1 MGSQFCLPCSCGSF
15 SFWPPNHIVASQVED
30 CVSRLG
36 GNKLQEFL
44 NSEEPEELFSCK
56 SSEMLLNNR
65 STGTKCTKTELLLK
79 TD

>member
-1 MGSQFCLPCSCGSF
+1 MPCSHGSF
-15 SFWPPNHIVASQVED
+15 SLWPPNHTVVSQVED

-44 NSEEPEELFSCK
+44 NSEEPEKLFSCK

-65 STGTKCTKTELLLK
+65 STGTKHTKIELVLK